1 MKILEFFEI
10 KIGLTGADQSVKEL
24 GDFTQLNK
32 RVEENKMWT
41 G

>member
-1 MKILEFFEI
+1 MNVENY
-10 KIGLTGADQSVKEL
+10 GLTGADQSVKEL

>member
-1 MKILEFFEI
+1 MKLDNF
-10 KIGLTGADQSVKEL
+10 GLTGADQSVKEL